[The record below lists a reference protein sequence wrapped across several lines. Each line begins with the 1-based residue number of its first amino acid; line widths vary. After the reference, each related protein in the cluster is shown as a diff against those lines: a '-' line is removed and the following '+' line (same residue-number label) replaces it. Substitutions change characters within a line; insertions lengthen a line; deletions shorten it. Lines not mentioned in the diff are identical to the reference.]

1 MILDWFRI
9 GFGLV
14 LVIIKHSIIFNINAI
29 YLYRYMAFIL
39 EIYDY
44 DMDDK

>member
-1 MILDWFRI
+1 MYITEAL
-9 GFGLV
+9 
-14 LVIIKHSIIFNINAI
+14 H
-29 YLYRYMAFIL
+29 RYMAFIL